1 MVWIHGGF
9 LQFGSGHQP
18 GLRPNGKLAK
28 TTNTVYVSL
37 NYRLYAFGFMPL
49 DLLTNSTNNSTED
62 RVRSDSTNF
71 GLMDIIEALN
81 WIQAN
86 IRSFGGDP
94 RKVTLF
100 GADSGAALILA
111 IITNNDLKNLHS
123 SSWLINPALYLNHT
137 FTDVSTHNRKNF
149 LKHSGCKTVKCLRSL
164 TSAQVIEYFLGK
176 NDPSF
181 RINDQNDLPIL
192 GIMSEQ
198 LIIID
203 GNLMGI
209 FGSKL
214 AKLLIKINRDLI
226 VLQYM

>member
-28 TTNTVYVSL
+28 TMDSVYVSL

-49 DLLTNSTNNSTED
+49 DLLVNNTNNGTDDNLIQNENN
-62 RVRSDSTNF
+62 STNF
-71 GLMDIIEALN
+71 GLMDVILALQWVQN
-81 WIQAN
+81 N
-86 IRSFGGDP
+86 IRTFGGDP

-111 IITNNDLKNLHS
+111 IISNPDLRQLYS

-137 FTDVSTHNRKNF
+137 FTEVSTHNRKNF
-149 LKHSGCKTVKCLRSL
+149 LKHSGCQTLDCLRSMSS
-164 TSAQVIEYFLGK
+164 TQVIEYFLGK

-203 GNLMGI
+203 GNLKGFS
-209 FGSKL
+209 FGKPF
-214 AKLLIKINRDLI
+214 KTQFFN
-226 VLQYM
+226 

>member
-18 GLRPNGKLAK
+18 GLRPSGKLAK
-28 TTNTVYVSL
+28 MTDKVYVSL

-49 DLLTNSTNNSTED
+49 DLLVNDTNNGTDDNPSPNDTN
-62 RVRSDSTNF
+62 STNF
-71 GLMDIIEALN
+71 GLMDVVLALH
-81 WIQAN
+81 WIQDN
-86 IRSFGGDP
+86 IRSFGGDS

-111 IITNNDLKNLHS
+111 IISNKNLKHLYS
-123 SSWLINPALYLNHT
+123 NSWLINPALYLNHT
-137 FTDVSTHNRKNF
+137 FAEVSTHNKKNF
-149 LKHSGCKTVKCLRSL
+149 LKHSGCKTLDCLRSL
-164 TSAQVIEYFLGK
+164 SSTQVVDYFLGK

-203 GNLMGI
+203 GNYYG
-209 FGSKL
+209 FPFCFS
-214 AKLLIKINRDLI
+214 R
-226 VLQYM
+226 